1 MFKQPVNNYGVRY
14 YSNSQSY
21 PSTYS
26 NYYRNPTPSLNSNV
40 RYVTTPMR
48 SFTAP
53 PITMPSNH
61 SSFANQ
67 GISSLGGGLL
77 RSPIGVPQSNGFI
90 PKVGGLLGNLGQGAG
105 LGSKFSGLSFS
116 TILGGIQKTVS
127 TVNQVVPLYQQI
139 KPVINNGKTF
149 LKMMRASKNI
159 NAFTDDTAENKTNNT
174 QNNVNSENNHEVIE
188 FVEKKPEVEIDF
200 NQKPQNEPS
209 KPFYA

>member
-40 RYVTTPMR
+40 RYVTTPLR

-53 PITMPSNH
+53 PMTMPFNH

-77 RSPIGVPQSNGFI
+77 RSPIEYLNQMVLF
-90 PKVGGLLGNLGQGAG
+90 
-105 LGSKFSGLSFS
+105 
-116 TILGGIQKTVS
+116 QK
-127 TVNQVVPLYQQI
+127 
-139 KPVINNGKTF
+139 
-149 LKMMRASKNI
+149 
-159 NAFTDDTAENKTNNT
+159 
-174 QNNVNSENNHEVIE
+174 
-188 FVEKKPEVEIDF
+188 
-200 NQKPQNEPS
+200 
-209 KPFYA
+209 